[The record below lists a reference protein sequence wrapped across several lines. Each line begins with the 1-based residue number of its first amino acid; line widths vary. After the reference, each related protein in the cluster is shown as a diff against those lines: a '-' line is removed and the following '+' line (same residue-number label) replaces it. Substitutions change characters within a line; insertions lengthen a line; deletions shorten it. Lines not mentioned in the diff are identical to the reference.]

1 MRCVCRLRELY
12 REIDTASSKVMFED
26 STDRMPPTFGRSSK
40 KGDIYQLVRKK
51 KKGWGLGVGGGGGGK
66 KVLGCNCMLV

>member
-1 MRCVCRLRELY
+1 MCCVCRLRELY

-51 KKGWGLGVGGGGGGK
+51 EKRVGGGGGQK
-66 KVLGCNCMLV
+66 SICMQLYVILKQ